1 MTEEV
6 LKELMGESYK
16 EDLTSE
22 DITAFFKNQVASS
35 GEYVPLTKYKSVEDK
50 LKDSKEKDKIIADL
64 QKQLDTKS
72 QEGLSEVEKLQKQ
85 LEESQKNSQATTKE
99 LNKMK
104 VENIL
109 IQGGLNGDDYKDI
122 LDGIVSEDLDKST
135 KLAENIVAAFKNK
148 VDVAVKD
155 QISKK
160 MQDVGTIPNGAT
172 TETSNTDSKKLSQYS
187 YNELLKMKSENP
199 AMYESLT
206 N

>member
-22 DITAFFKNQVASS
+22 DITNFFKNQVASS
-35 GEYVPLTKYKSVEDK
+35 GEYVPLTKYKNVEDK

-64 QKQLDTKS
+64 QQQLDAKS

-104 VENIL
+104 VESIL
-109 IQGGLNGDDYKDI
+109 LQGGLSADDYKDI
-122 LDGIVSEDLDKST
+122 LEGIVSEDLDKST

-148 VDVAVKD
+148 IDVAVKD
-155 QISKK
+155 EISKK
-160 MQDVGTIPNGAT
+160 MQDVGTIPSGST
-172 TETSNTDSKKLSQYS
+172 TETSNANGKKLSQYS